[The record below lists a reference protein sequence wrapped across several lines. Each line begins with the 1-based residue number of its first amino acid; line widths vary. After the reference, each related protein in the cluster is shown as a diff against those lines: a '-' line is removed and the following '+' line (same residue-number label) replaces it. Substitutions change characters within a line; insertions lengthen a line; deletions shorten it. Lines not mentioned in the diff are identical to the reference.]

1 MLAGIE
7 RADSVAFDFH
17 KWMQIPYDAGCIL
30 VRVPSLHMAT
40 FAQQTA
46 YLARETRGLA
56 SGELWPCD
64 LGPELS
70 RGFRALKIWMTWQNY
85 GTERLGEMVA
95 RTCAIARHL
104 AARVDREPMLER
116 LAPVPLNIVCFRV
129 VNGSND
135 LDRFNREIVADV
147 QEAGLAA
154 PSTTVIDGK
163 LAIRAAIVNHRTNP
177 EDVDAMVDA
186 VLAAATVRAELA
198 PA

>member
-1 MLAGIE
+1 
-7 RADSVAFDFH
+7 
-17 KWMQIPYDAGCIL
+17 
-30 VRVPSLHMAT
+30 
-40 FAQQTA
+40 
-46 YLARETRGLA
+46 
-56 SGELWPCD
+56 
-64 LGPELS
+64 
-70 RGFRALKIWMTWQNY
+70 
-85 GTERLGEMVA
+85 MVA
-95 RTCAIARHL
+95 RTCVIARHL
-104 AARVDREPMLER
+104 AARIDREPMLER

-186 VLAAATVRAELA
+186 VLAAAAVRAELA